1 MARSIFLAILCLSAS
16 AAWVQGQQRGGNR
29 LQAVEKNPQAVGAE
43 GIAWYTTWE
52 TGLAEAKRSNRPIFF
67 MSAAAQCSGVSGVF

>member
-1 MARSIFLAILCLSAS
+1 MARLLFFAIIFLSS
-16 AAWVQGQQRGGNR
+16 SVAWGQRGPGM
-29 LQAVEKNPQAVGAE
+29 QEIEKNPQQVGAE
-43 GIAWYTTWE
+43 GVAWYSTWD